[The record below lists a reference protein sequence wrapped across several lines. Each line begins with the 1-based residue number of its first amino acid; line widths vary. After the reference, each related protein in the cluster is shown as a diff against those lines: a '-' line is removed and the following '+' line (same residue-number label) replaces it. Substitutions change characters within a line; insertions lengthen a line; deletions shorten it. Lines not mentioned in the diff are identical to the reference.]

1 MSLKLL
7 SYNIQHGGAGRETRL
22 ASVIRECEPDLV
34 VLQEATRP
42 AAVERIAKETGL
54 EFWASRERE
63 SVGFVGRVRVE
74 RHAWHPLIRPGRGFM
89 EIVLA
94 EGRGRVYGVHLS
106 AVHSNWTE
114 RRRRRELDLMLKAV
128 ANDKDDFHVFV
139 GDFNTL
145 APGEML
151 DVRKLPPR
159 LRALIWLSGGRVRY
173 ATIQTMLDASKL
185 PPRRRALIWLSGG
198 RVRYATIQTMLDAGY
213 VDGYRALNI
222 ADAGHTFPVWDPHV
236 RLDFAFLPERFAER
250 LEACRVITE
259 GPEVRAASDHFPLL
273 AELTI

>member
-42 AAVERIAKETGL
+42 SVVERIAKETGL
-54 EFWASRERE
+54 EFWAARDRE
-63 SVGFVGRVRVE
+63 STGFVSRVRVE

-114 RRRRRELDLMLKAV
+114 RRRRRELDLMLKTV
-128 ANDKDDFHVFV
+128 ERDKDDFHVFV

-151 DVRKLPPR
+151 DARKLPPR

-173 ATIQTMLDASKL
+173 ATIQTMLDA
-185 PPRRRALIWLSGG
+185 
-198 RVRYATIQTMLDAGY
+198 GY
-213 VDGYRALNI
+213 LDGYRALNTS
-222 ADAGHTFPVWDPHV
+222 DAGYTFPVWDPHV
-236 RLDFAFLPERFAER
+236 RLDFAFLPARFGDR
-250 LEACRVITE
+250 LEACRVMNE
-259 GPEVRAASDHFPLL
+259 VPEVRTASDHFPLL

>member
-7 SYNIQHGGAGRETRL
+7 SYNIQHGGAGREGRL
-22 ASVIRECEPDLV
+22 ASVIRECAPDLV

-42 AAVERIAKETGL
+42 SVVERIAKETGM

-63 SVGFVGRVRVE
+63 STGFVSRVAVE
-74 RHAWHPLIRPGRGFM
+74 RHAWYPLIRPGRGFM

-128 ANDKDDFHVFV
+128 ERDREEFHVFV

-145 APGEML
+145 APGELL
-151 DVRKLPPR
+151 DTRKLPPR
-159 LRALIWLSGGRVRY
+159 L
-173 ATIQTMLDASKL
+173 
-185 PPRRRALIWLSGG
+185 RALIWLSGG

-213 VDGYRALNI
+213 VDGYRARNTS
-222 ADAGHTFPVWDPHV
+222 DAGYTFPVWDPHV
-236 RLDFAFLPERFAER
+236 RLDFAFLPARFAER

-259 GPEVRAASDHFPLL
+259 VTDARTASDHFPLL

>member
-42 AAVERIAKETGL
+42 AVVERIAKETGL
-54 EFWASRERE
+54 EFWAARERE
-63 SVGFVGRVRVE
+63 STGFVSRVRVE

-94 EGRGRVYGVHLS
+94 GGRGRVYGVHLS

-128 ANDKDDFHVFV
+128 ANDVGDFHVFV

-173 ATIQTMLDASKL
+173 ATIQTMLDA
-185 PPRRRALIWLSGG
+185 
-198 RVRYATIQTMLDAGY
+198 GY
-213 VDGYRALNI
+213 VDGYRARNT

-250 LEACRVITE
+250 LEACRVINE
-259 GPEVRAASDHFPLL
+259 GRDVRTASDHFPLL